1 MTHMYGSSGSEYV
14 SCKGV
19 PKGVE
24 MEPKSINEEDRDLIS
39 SNINIENKMEVDTQ
53 QMSDDDWVL
62 HSPASCL
69 FESSGSEYVPGEEES
84 SDDGDSVKLASIG
97 VSSRENTEQ
106 GVGNLE
112 AEENITNVSLEEASS
127 TNNLQTLSVEATN
140 TTEKINIFNA
150 SITTKGTKIIKTFPI
165 KIKTSKL
172 RVRNP
177 DTWKRRKALLARE
190 QGKAYTSSTGKIV
203 PAKIASLENLCTE
216 KCRLKCSS
224 KFKDEERKSIL
235 NNFYALDAIN
245 GKNAL

>member
-1 MTHMYGSSGSEYV
+1 MSQRGKRLVEKAQAQYADLNYYCLNTSNGNEIEVDTRHILPDKEQVSDLPMTHMYGSSGSEYV

-190 QGKAYTSSTGKIV
+190 
-203 PAKIASLENLCTE
+203 
-216 KCRLKCSS
+216 
-224 KFKDEERKSIL
+224 
-235 NNFYALDAIN
+235 
-245 GKNAL
+245 